1 MIWLDRLIAEVL
13 APLAVWVFISGL
25 DDLFL
30 DISYLYLRLSGR
42 RRETSSST
50 RSLENSANRPQRKI
64 ALIVP
69 CWREDE
75 VIEQMLD
82 HNLSQIDY
90 ENYDIWLG
98 VYPNDAATIAKVLAS
113 ERKSPRVRHVL
124 CSHDGPTT
132 KADCLNSI
140 IRGIRRHEEMTGEHY
155 EIIQQHD
162 AEDLIPRLALKRA
175 NQEIERHGMIQFPVL
190 PLKTPVRRL
199 AHGTY
204 CDEFAEFHLKE
215 LFVRSRLGGFIPSA
229 GVGTA
234 YRREVIERLSELND
248 GEPFDSQSLTEDY
261 FVGLQV
267 HKLGY
272 PQLFVVPSEAFPAEQ
287 ERNAETA
294 GAGSSLAN
302 EATRSYFPRTV
313 RQAIRQRSRWAIGIA
328 LQSWQRFGWN
338 AGAGQFYWLW
348 RDRKGLVNHPAAML
362 ANLIFCYGIGR
373 LAWAGLTGGDW
384 YLGMLAATSTTVV
397 WLLLANVILLLWR
410 QVVRGAFVWSV
421 YGWRHALATP
431 LRIPF
436 SNVINSCAVIAALGT
451 FVAARLN
458 KQPLVWSKTEHS
470 YPSGEALTAHKR
482 FLGEIL
488 VATREIVGTDLE
500 EALAAIDGGERIGE
514 YLVRNGMLRETQIQK
529 ALSLQRGLPFRR
541 LGHNDVELEALC
553 IIPRPTAKHLGVIP
567 FRVDE
572 TRRLWLAGAE
582 APSEALRQTISRYSS
597 LSQGFVLITQ
607 SNFDELA
614 EVLFS
619 QAPPG
624 RSFRAAGAGD

>member
-1 MIWLDRLIAEVL
+1 MSWLDRLITEVL

-30 DISYLYLRLSGR
+30 DISYLYFRLTDH
-42 RRETSSST
+42 RETSSSA
-50 RSLENSANRPQRKI
+50 RALENSAKRPQRKI
-64 ALIVP
+64 ALMVP

-82 HNLSQIDY
+82 HNLSEIDY
-90 ENYDIWLG
+90 ENYNFWLG
-98 VYPNDAATIAKVLAS
+98 VYSNDAATIAKVVAS
-113 ERKSPRVRHVL
+113 ERKSPRVRYVL

-140 IRGIRRHEEMTGEHY
+140 IRGIRRHEEITGEHY

-234 YRREVIERLSELND
+234 YRREVIERLAELND
-248 GEPFDSQSLTEDY
+248 GEPFDTESLTEDY

-267 HKLGY
+267 HRLGY
-272 PQLFVVPSEAFPAEQ
+272 PQLFVVPTGAFSGEQ
-287 ERNAETA
+287 ERNSETV
-294 GAGSSLAN
+294 GAGTSLGN

-373 LAWAGLTGGDW
+373 LAWARLTGEDW
-384 YLGMLAATSTTVV
+384 YPGMLATASTTVV
-397 WLLLANVILLLWR
+397 WLLLANVFLLLWR
-410 QVVRGAFVWSV
+410 QVVRGAFGWSV
-421 YGWRHALATP
+421 YGWWHALATP
-431 LRIPF
+431 LRAPL
-436 SNVINSCAVIAALGT
+436 SNMINSCAVIGALGKFAT
-451 FVAARLN
+451 ARLS

-470 YPSGEALTAHKR
+470 YPRGEALTAHKR
-482 FLGEIL
+482 LLGEIL
-488 VATREIVGTDLE
+488 VATREIEQRDLE

-514 YLVRNGMLRETQIQK
+514 YLVRNGMLREAQIQK
-529 ALSLQRGLPFRR
+529 ASSLQRGLAFRR
-541 LGHNDVELEALC
+541 LGHRDVEPAALNV
-553 IIPRPTAKHLGVIP
+553 IPRPTANHLGVIP

-572 TRRLWLAGAE
+572 TSRLWLAGAE

-597 LSQGFVLITQ
+597 LSQGFVLITR

-614 EVLFS
+614 GVLFS
-619 QAPPG
+619 QDAP
-624 RSFRAAGAGD
+624 RRAFRAAGAGD